1 MSNEITGQTLY
12 LVGTPIGNLGDMTM
26 RGLDVLK
33 GVDTIAAEDTRH
45 TGKLLHHF
53 QIKTPQISYHQH
65 NEQQRIPDLIDRLKS
80 GKSIALVTD
89 AGMPGISDPGY
100 LLVSA
105 CVAAGIRVIPIP
117 GVTAVITAVSA
128 SGLPS
133 DRFGFEGFL
142 PAKGQE
148 RKDRLQAVSGDSRT
162 LVFYES
168 PHRLRQTLADFAET
182 FGIDRQIVL
191 ARELTKLHEE
201 FWRGEIGAA
210 IEHYTQV
217 EPQGEYAIVLAGAA
231 VSHPT
236 LSDEAIDRALIEL
249 MLAGTSRSQASRIVA
264 EQISQSRRYV
274 YQLALA
280 IDLDAAK
287 SASSELAIN
296 ISPMTDFHHQNE

>member
-80 GKSIALVTD
+80 GQSIALVTD

-100 LLVSA
+100 LLVAA

-148 RKDRLQAVSGDSRT
+148 RKDRLQAVAGDSRT

-201 FWRGEIGAA
+201 FWRGDIGGA
-210 IEHYTQV
+210 IDHYTQV

-287 SASSELAIN
+287 SAIAGSS
-296 ISPMTDFHHQNE
+296 

>member
-1 MSNEITGQTLY
+1 MSNEVTAKTLY

-26 RGLDVLK
+26 RGIQVLQD
-33 GVDTIAAEDTRH
+33 VDTIAAEDTRH

-65 NEQQRIPDLIDRLKS
+65 NEQQRIPELISQLQS

-100 LLVSA
+100 LIVAA

-133 DRFGFEGFL
+133 DRFVFEGFL
-142 PAKGQE
+142 PVKGQE
-148 RKDRLQAVSGDSRT
+148 RKDRLDSVSGEART

-168 PHRLRQTLADFAET
+168 PHRLRQTLADFGTT
-182 FGIDRQIVL
+182 FGVDRQMAIG
-191 ARELTKLHEE
+191 RELTKLHEE
-201 FWRGEIGAA
+201 FWRGNVGDA
-210 IEHYTQV
+210 IEHYIQT
-217 EPQGEYAIVLAGAA
+217 EPQGEYAIVVAGAPIDQ
-231 VSHPT
+231 PT
-236 LSDEAIDRALIEL
+236 LSNEAINRALIEL
-249 MLAGTSRSQASRIVA
+249 MLAGTSRSQASKIVA
-264 EQISQSRRYV
+264 EQISQSRRYI

-280 IDLDAAK
+280 IDLDALPGEIITK
-287 SASSELAIN
+287 
-296 ISPMTDFHHQNE
+296 

>member
-1 MSNEITGQTLY
+1 MSNEVTGKTLY

-26 RGLDVLK
+26 RGIQVLRD
-33 GVDTIAAEDTRH
+33 VDTIAAEDTRH

-53 QIKTPQISYHQH
+53 EIKTPQISYHQH
-65 NEQQRIPDLIDRLKS
+65 NEQQRIPELIGQLQA

-100 LLVSA
+100 LIVAA

-133 DRFGFEGFL
+133 DRFVFEGFL
-142 PAKGQE
+142 PVKGQE
-148 RKDRLQAVSGDSRT
+148 RKARLESVAGEART

-168 PHRLRQTLADFAET
+168 PHRLRQTLADFGTT
-182 FGIDRQIVL
+182 FGVDRQLVIG
-191 ARELTKLHEE
+191 RELTKLHEE
-201 FWRGEIGAA
+201 FWRGAIGEA
-210 IEHYTQV
+210 IEHYTHT
-217 EPQGEYAIVLAGAA
+217 EPQGEYAIVLAGAP

-249 MLAGTSRSQASRIVA
+249 MLNGTSRSQASRIVA
-264 EQISQSRRYV
+264 EQISQSRKYV

-280 IDLDAAK
+280 IDLDAAMAKTLTK
-287 SASSELAIN
+287 SVDV
-296 ISPMTDFHHQNE
+296 P

>member
-65 NEQQRIPDLIDRLKS
+65 NEQQRIPDLIDRLK
-80 GKSIALVTD
+80 GGQSIALVTD

-133 DRFGFEGFL
+133 DRFVFEGFL

-148 RKDRLQAVSGDSRT
+148 RKDRLQAVAGDSRT

-191 ARELTKLHEE
+191 GRELTKLHEE

-287 SASSELAIN
+287 SAIG
-296 ISPMTDFHHQNE
+296 

>member
-1 MSNEITGQTLY
+1 MSNEVTGKTLY
-12 LVGTPIGNLGDMTM
+12 LVGTPIGNLADMTM
-26 RGLDVLK
+26 RGIQVLQD
-33 GVDTIAAEDTRH
+33 VDTIAAEDTRH

-65 NEQQRIPDLIDRLKS
+65 NEHQRIPELIAQLQA

-100 LLVSA
+100 EIVAA
-105 CVAAGIRVIPIP
+105 CVAAGIRVVPIP

-128 SGLPS
+128 SGLPT
-133 DRFGFEGFL
+133 DRFVFEGFL

-148 RKDRLQAVSGDSRT
+148 RRDRLASVAGDPRT

-168 PHRLRQTLADFAET
+168 PHRLRQTLADFATT
-182 FGIDRQIVL
+182 FGTDRQIVL
-191 ARELTKLHEE
+191 GRELTKLHEE
-201 FWRGEIGAA
+201 FWRGEVGAA

-217 EPQGEYAIVLAGAA
+217 EPQGEYAIVLAGSP

-249 MLAGTSRSQASRIVA
+249 MLQGTSRSQASRIVA

-280 IDLDAAK
+280 IDLDVAK
-287 SASSELAIN
+287 AVNS
-296 ISPMTDFHHQNE
+296 D

>member
-1 MSNEITGQTLY
+1 MSNEVTGKTLY

-26 RGLDVLK
+26 RGIQVLRD
-33 GVDTIAAEDTRH
+33 VDTIAAEDTRH

-53 QIKTPQISYHQH
+53 EIKTPQISYHQH
-65 NEQQRIPDLIDRLKS
+65 NEQQRIPELIAQLQA

-100 LLVSA
+100 LIVAA

-142 PAKGQE
+142 PVKGQE
-148 RKDRLQAVSGDSRT
+148 RKARLESVAGEART

-168 PHRLRQTLADFAET
+168 PHRLRQTLADFGTT
-182 FGIDRQIVL
+182 FGADRQL
-191 ARELTKLHEE
+191 AIGRELTKLHEE
-201 FWRGEIGAA
+201 FWRGAIGEA
-210 IEHYTQV
+210 IEHYTHT
-217 EPQGEYAIVLAGAA
+217 EPQGEYAIVIAGAP

-236 LSDEAIDRALIEL
+236 LSDRAIDRALIEL
-249 MLAGTSRSQASRIVA
+249 MLNGTSRSQASRIVA
-264 EQISQSRRYV
+264 EQISQSRKYV

-280 IDLDAAK
+280 IDLDAAANQ
-287 SASSELAIN
+287 SIDREIA
-296 ISPMTDFHHQNE
+296 D

>member
-1 MSNEITGQTLY
+1 MSNEITSQTLY

-26 RGLDVLK
+26 RGLEVLK

-65 NEQQRIPDLIDRLKS
+65 NEQHRIPELISQIQS

-100 LLVSA
+100 LLVCA

-133 DRFGFEGFL
+133 DRFVFEGFL

-148 RKDRLQAVSGDSRT
+148 RKDRLQTVSGDSRT

-182 FGIDRQIVL
+182 FGSDRQIVL
-191 ARELTKLHEE
+191 GRELTKLHEE

-217 EPQGEYAIVLAGAA
+217 EPQGEYAIVLAGVK

-280 IDLDAAK
+280 IDLEAAK
-287 SASSELAIN
+287 SAIGTSNSQ
-296 ISPMTDFHHQNE
+296 S

>member
-1 MSNEITGQTLY
+1 MSNEITANTLY

-26 RGLDVLK
+26 RGLEVLK

-65 NEQQRIPDLIDRLKS
+65 NEQQRIPDLIERLKS

-133 DRFGFEGFL
+133 DRFVFEGFL

-148 RKDRLQAVSGDSRT
+148 RRDRLESVSGDART

-168 PHRLRQTLADFAET
+168 PHRLRQTLADFATT
-182 FGIDRQIVL
+182 FGVDRQIVL
-191 ARELTKLHEE
+191 GRELTKLHEE
-201 FWRGEIGAA
+201 FWRGNISEA

-236 LSDEAIDRALIEL
+236 LSDEAIDNALIEL

-287 SASSELAIN
+287 STIG
-296 ISPMTDFHHQNE
+296 

>member
-26 RGLDVLK
+26 RGLEVLK

-45 TGKLLHHF
+45 TGKLLHYF

-65 NEQQRIPDLIDRLKS
+65 NEQQRIPDLIERLQG

-100 LLVSA
+100 LLVAA

-117 GVTAVITAVSA
+117 GVTAVITAISA

-133 DRFGFEGFL
+133 DRFVFEGFL

-148 RKDRLQAVSGDSRT
+148 RKDRLQSVEGDSRT

-182 FGIDRQIVL
+182 FGVDRQIVL
-191 ARELTKLHEE
+191 GRELTKLHEE
-201 FWRGEIGAA
+201 FWRGNIGEA
-210 IEHYTQV
+210 IAHYTTI
-217 EPQGEYAIVLAGAA
+217 EPQGEYSIVLAGAH

-249 MLAGTSRSQASRIVA
+249 MLAGTSRSQASRIVG

-280 IDLDAAK
+280 IDLDAVRSK
-287 SASSELAIN
+287 MAIEA
-296 ISPMTDFHHQNE
+296 DQ